1 MKKLIT
7 ILLAIVLTFSLGAAA
22 FAADQEEIAAA
33 DVLYTL
39 GLFKGTGTDA
49 EGKPVYDLDRAPNRA
64 EAVTMLVRLLG
75 KEAEAQAGTWEIPFT
90 DVADWAKPYVGYAY
104 ANGLTNGYDEK
115 TFGGTDP
122 VTAAQYLTF
131 VLRALGYSSAED
143 GDFRWDAA
151 WELTDRLQITRGEYG
166 ADTPFDRGD
175 AVKVSYAALGAYL
188 KGEGRFLGEKLLDE
202 GVFTLEQYH
211 AAMSGGSGEEDGQ
224 NPVMNFVGTYVY
236 GRASATV
243 ACEGTDSARIEIAWS
258 SSYAERT
265 VWEIVGV
272 LDPETLTVSYSGAV
286 KKNQVFDENG
296 LVSEETLYTDGTGT
310 IVFREDG
317 TFTWHEDQAEQD
329 DTYTFE
335 WVNIVPPE
343 EDGQNPVMNF
353 VGEYQCGRAGA
364 MVECGEGSSAII
376 HIHWSGSAWEY
387 AQWVIVGELD
397 TETLTIRYTDC
408 IKTIVTMNDQG
419 LIDTEETVYEDGTG
433 TIVFNEDGTFTW
445 HEDQSEYDE
454 DYTFEWI
461 PVVPPE
467 EDGQNPVMNWIG
479 DYRCEKA
486 QRARAH
492 VVCSGSD
499 SALIT
504 ITWSGSVSE
513 YAEWVIE
520 GVLDLETLTI
530 RYTDCI
536 KEYITVDSNGEV
548 VKEDVVYDNGTGTI
562 VFDEGLS
569 FTWHEDQSETGDE
582 LVFEWALGD

>member
-1 MKKLIT
+1 
-7 ILLAIVLTFSLGAAA
+7 
-22 FAADQEEIAAA
+22 
-33 DVLYTL
+33 
-39 GLFKGTGTDA
+39 
-49 EGKPVYDLDRAPNRA
+49 
-64 EAVTMLVRLLG
+64 
-75 KEAEAQAGTWEIPFT
+75 
-90 DVADWAKPYVGYAY
+90 
-104 ANGLTNGYDEK
+104 
-115 TFGGTDP
+115 
-122 VTAAQYLTF
+122 
-131 VLRALGYSSAED
+131 
-143 GDFRWDAA
+143 
-151 WELTDRLQITRGEYG
+151 
-166 ADTPFDRGD
+166 
-175 AVKVSYAALGAYL
+175 
-188 KGEGRFLGEKLLDE
+188 
-202 GVFTLEQYH
+202 
-211 AAMSGGSGEEDGQ
+211 
-224 NPVMNFVGTYVY
+224 
-236 GRASATV
+236 
-243 ACEGTDSARIEIAWS
+243 
-258 SSYAERT
+258 
-265 VWEIVGV
+265 
-272 LDPETLTVSYSGAV
+272 
-286 KKNQVFDENG
+286 
-296 LVSEETLYTDGTGT
+296 
-310 IVFREDG
+310 
-317 TFTWHEDQAEQD
+317 
-329 DTYTFE
+329 
-335 WVNIVPPE
+335 
-343 EDGQNPVMNF
+343 
-353 VGEYQCGRAGA
+353 

-492 VVCSGSD
+492 VACSGSD

-520 GVLDLETLTI
+520 GGLDLETLTI

-582 LVFEWALGD
+582 LVFEWAQGD